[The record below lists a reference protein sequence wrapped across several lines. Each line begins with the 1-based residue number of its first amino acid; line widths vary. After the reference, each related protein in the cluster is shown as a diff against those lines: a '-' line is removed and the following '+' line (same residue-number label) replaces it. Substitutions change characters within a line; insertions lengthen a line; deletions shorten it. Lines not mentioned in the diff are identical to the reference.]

1 MTTAEKQFPNFK
13 DNDYLAV
20 TIPATQSSMVFRV
33 RTRVNSNPVL
43 FYGPLTLTSGAVL
56 PTLTG
61 GTTSVPVTGVLPA
74 GAYTPVGQGLN
85 FPVTGSYDTND
96 MWYTNEDYRDRIFYI
111 VGKSKPRYLQMGVE
125 YPKGVQQY
133 RFQRDNVMAG
143 VGQAFGFSRGVVETI
158 QFPDIRQ
165 SWRFGND
172 MNFPVYAAI
181 EFQYNELI
189 IETPRDP
196 LTIYNILAG
205 KLPAYRVDLPIQTQ
219 DPSIAINLQK
229 VYGYTGFD
237 MTLLPSQKDAIDSY
251 TTALQKVLI

>member
-1 MTTAEKQFPNFK
+1 M
-13 DNDYLAV
+13 
-20 TIPATQSSMVFRV
+20 
-33 RTRVNSNPVL
+33 
-43 FYGPLTLTSGAVL
+43 
-56 PTLTG
+56 
-61 GTTSVPVTGVLPA
+61 
-74 GAYTPVGQGLN
+74 
-85 FPVTGSYDTND
+85 
-96 MWYTNEDYRDRIFYI
+96 
-111 VGKSKPRYLQMGVE
+111 
-125 YPKGVQQY
+125 
-133 RFQRDNVMAG
+133 
-143 VGQAFGFSRGVVETI
+143 
-158 QFPDIRQ
+158 
-165 SWRFGND
+165 
-172 MNFPVYAAI
+172 YAAI